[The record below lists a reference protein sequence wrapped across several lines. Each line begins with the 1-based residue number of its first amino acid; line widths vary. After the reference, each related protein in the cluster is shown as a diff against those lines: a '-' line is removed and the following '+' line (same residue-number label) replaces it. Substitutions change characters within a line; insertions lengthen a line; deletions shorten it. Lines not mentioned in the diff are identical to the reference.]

1 MFTEKSS
8 YNGGLTKNQYV
19 GEECLGG
26 RGGRWEVWT
35 VCRFKW
41 ELGKKVGVVFF
52 QRISDLIENNPG
64 QLGDD

>member
-1 MFTEKSS
+1 MFTEKSN

-19 GEECLGG
+19 GEDCLG
-26 RGGRWEVWT
+26 GGRWEVWT
-35 VCRFKW
+35 VCVFKW